1 MRDMAHTPLNHP
13 LPRGTRIVTLLGETE
28 LDNEGEEL
36 LTAPGSIGRITGIAK
51 ERDNGDPGFC
61 YDLEFDNSV
70 WLTRDDFEFDDT
82 TRYRVVG

>member
-1 MRDMAHTPLNHP
+1 MAHTPLNHP
-13 LPRGTRIVTLLGETE
+13 LPRGTRIITLLVETE
-28 LDNEGEEL
+28 LDNEGEEI

-61 YDLEFDNSV
+61 YDLEFDNGV